1 MTGGHGCPTILL
13 VTDSEPGAASRLWS
27 IPAWRYAFPAAL
39 VSRLGDIVFDITVVL
54 WISTDIARGQSWAPA
69 AVSGVLI
76 AAAVPVLLVG
86 PLAGV
91 YVDRHDRH
99 RILVVSNAVQAAAI
113 GTLLLLPALGE
124 GLPPGVQ
131 LAWIYAAIA
140 VANSAGQFFNQARMV
155 MIARTVPDPLRT
167 TAFAQQ
173 GSANNVLL
181 LVAPPLAAPLLF
193 TSGIAWALA
202 VNAASFVVS
211 SVLLQIVR
219 WDSAPADST
228 EGQTFWASLTEG
240 ARALLGNRVL
250 CAMTIA
256 ISVATLGTGAINV
269 LEVFFVTDVL
279 DRPATL
285 LGVIN
290 MLFAAG
296 TITGMLTAPWLE
308 RRVGDYRI
316 FVWGLAITG
325 IGIAVYSR
333 TTSLA
338 AAMVLYFLM
347 ALPLGAM
354 NTTFTPM
361 FMRSVPD
368 ALLGRATV
376 ALQVFPTVANLVA
389 MAATG
394 WLVSTVLQ
402 GLDVH
407 ALGTTFG
414 PIDTVFTVSGLLL
427 LVTALAVWRPVT
439 RPGSAASA
447 LPSPTASSRP

>member
-1 MTGGHGCPTILL
+1 
-13 VTDSEPGAASRLWS
+13 VTDEAAPVATGLWS

-113 GTLLLLPALGE
+113 GTLLLLPVLGDALS
-124 GLPPGVQ
+124 PGAQ

-155 MIARTVPDPLRT
+155 MIARTVPDRLRT
-167 TAFAQQ
+167 TAFSQQ
-173 GSANNVLL
+173 GSANHVLL
-181 LVAPPLAAPLLF
+181 LLAPPLAAPLLF

-202 VNAASFVVS
+202 INAASFVVS

-219 WDSAPADST
+219 WDSAPSDST

-240 ARALLGNRVL
+240 ARALLRNRVL

-279 DRPATL
+279 HRPA
-285 LGVIN
+285 
-290 MLFAAG
+290 
-296 TITGMLTAPWLE
+296 
-308 RRVGDYRI
+308 
-316 FVWGLAITG
+316 
-325 IGIAVYSR
+325 
-333 TTSLA
+333 
-338 AAMVLYFLM
+338 
-347 ALPLGAM
+347 
-354 NTTFTPM
+354 
-361 FMRSVPD
+361 

-394 WLVSTVLQ
+394 WLVSTVLH

-407 ALGTTFG
+407 TLGTTFG
-414 PIDTVFTVSGLLL
+414 PIDTVFTVAGLLL

-439 RPGSAASA
+439 QRAPGASA